1 MASKSLLERGFKAK
15 AERLSES
22 FRNELAISKFDP
34 LDAFDLAKHLKIQVF
49 SVFELKDDL
58 KPEDYAR
65 LSDPGKF
72 SAMWMPN
79 SDNEK
84 IIIHN
89 NFHSKKR
96 QQSNLMHELAHVIL
110 GHEIPAEQA
119 RLCFLLRLHYYNPV
133 HEEEAKYLGGCLQIT
148 RPGLLWSVKK
158 GDSEAE
164 ISEYYVAS
172 TEMVSYRLRITGV
185 LRQRLNY

>member
-1 MASKSLLERGFKAK
+1 MASRSLLERGFKAK

-22 FRNELAISKFDP
+22 FRSRLGILKVDP
-34 LDAFDLAKHLKIQVF
+34 LDAFDLAKHLGIPIY
-49 SVFELKDDL
+49 SVSELKDEL
-58 KPEDYAR
+58 QPNHYVR
-65 LSDPGKF
+65 LSDPSEF
-72 SAMWMPN
+72 SAVWMPN
-79 SDNEK
+79 SENEK

-96 QQSNLMHELAHVIL
+96 QQSNLMHELAHIIL
-110 GHEIPAEQA
+110 KHEIPEEQA
-119 RLCFLLRLHYYNPV
+119 RLCFLLGLHYYNPV

-148 RPGLLWSVKK
+148 RPGLLWAIKK
-158 GDSEAE
+158 GDSEFE

-185 LRQRLNY
+185 LKQRSSY

>member
-15 AERLSES
+15 AERLSEK
-22 FRNELAISKFDP
+22 FRNELAISKFAP
-34 LDAFDLAKHLKIQVF
+34 LDAFDLAKHLEIPIF
-49 SVFELKDDL
+49 SVLELKDDL
-58 KPEDYAR
+58 QPTQYDR
-65 LSDPGKF
+65 LSDPKKF
-72 SAMWMPN
+72 SAVWMPN
-79 SDNEK
+79 CDNEK

-96 QQSNLMHELAHVIL
+96 QQSNLMHELAHIIL
-110 GHEIPAEQA
+110 GHEIPDEQA
-119 RLCFLLRLHYYNPV
+119 RLCFLLGLHYYNPV

-148 RPGLLWSVKK
+148 RPGLLWCIKN
-158 GDSEAE
+158 GDSESE

-185 LRQRLNY
+185 LRQRSSY

>member
-22 FRNELAISKFDP
+22 FRSELGISKFAP
-34 LDAFDLAKHLKIQVF
+34 LDAFDLAKHLKIQVL
-49 SVFELKDDL
+49 SVLELKDDL
-58 KPEDYAR
+58 KPKDYAR
-65 LSDPGKF
+65 LSDPSKF

-79 SDNEK
+79 SDDEK

-110 GHEIPAEQA
+110 GHEIPEEQA
-119 RLCFLLRLHYYNPV
+119 KLCFLLGLHYYNPV
-133 HEEEAKYLGGCLQIT
+133 HEEEAKYFGGCLQIT
-148 RPGLLWSVKK
+148 RPGLLWAVKK

-164 ISEYYVAS
+164 MSDYYVAS
-172 TEMVSYRLRITGV
+172 SEMVSYRLRITGV
-185 LRQRLNY
+185 LRQRSDN